1 MERIFCLQEEELA
14 AYASMVPEWL
24 FREAREEAA
33 VQLWGMAEGKIPC
46 GAAVLHRGEGV
57 VTLRYLYIAEAYRK
71 EGKGSRFLA
80 ELLHSAYHDG
90 YQNFQVH
97 YMPEEYPKL
106 ERLLTGYPFVHRE
119 EMVGSFSCTLG
130 ELAENPYL
138 QGAYGNVRA
147 LSQCTEEGI
156 RALCQE
162 IVARGEDLVELP
174 IQREQYLADCSAV
187 AMEQGKPVGLLLVKE
202 GKDGGVEIPF
212 LLNYGENVA
221 APIEMIR
228 FAVQTGSRKYK
239 KETSCSFAVVSKTLL
254 QLLEKMGIS
263 QGKRRQQAVLSLSY
277 FAAYEKAAQR
287 YIDGKT
293 DWI

>member
-1 MERIFCLQEEELA
+1 MERIFCLQEAELA
-14 AYASMVPEWL
+14 AYVPMVPEWL
-24 FREAREEAA
+24 FRESQEEA
-33 VQLWGMAEGKIPC
+33 VQLWGMAEGEIPC
-46 GAAVLHRGEGV
+46 GVAVLHREEGA

-80 ELLHSAYHDG
+80 ELLYNAYHDG

-97 YMPEEYPKL
+97 YMPGEYPKL

-130 ELAENPYL
+130 ELIENPYL
-138 QGAYGNVRA
+138 QGACGNVRA
-147 LSQCTEEGI
+147 LSQCTEESM
-156 RALCQE
+156 RALYQE
-162 IVARGEDLVELP
+162 IMERGDDLVELP
-174 IQREQYLADCSAV
+174 VQREQYLADCSAV
-187 AMEQGKPVGLLLVKE
+187 AMEQGKPAGLLLVKE
-202 GKDGGVEIPF
+202 GKNGSVEIPF

-228 FAVQTGSRKYK
+228 FAVQTGSRKYPR
-239 KETSCSFAVVSKTLL
+239 ETSCSFAVVSRTLL
-254 QLLEKMGIS
+254 QLLEKMGIP